1 MQRIPESLS
10 LPVTSRK
17 IYDLSDRI
25 PFLINRVGVGIV
37 DLATPGLKQV
47 HITIPLWR
55 MLAVLA
61 HRGELR
67 QIDLADATSLDPPT
81 VSRLI
86 TGAVKKGFVT
96 RTRSSTNNREVTVRL
111 TKKGLAIV
119 DELVPKM
126 FAHEE
131 VALGDLPEKD
141 VAMVKD
147 VLRKMYQNIAEHR
160 GHPAAGVLGG
170 TRARKRKG

>member
-1 MQRIPESLS
+1 
-10 LPVTSRK
+10 VTSRK
-17 IYDLSDRI
+17 SYDLNDRL
-25 PFLINRVGVGIV
+25 PFLINRVGVAIV

-67 QIDLADATSLDPPT
+67 QIDLAEATSLDPPT

-86 TGAVKKGFVT
+86 TGAVKKGLVT

-111 TKKGLAIV
+111 TKKGLSVV
-119 DELVPKM
+119 DELVPDM
-126 FAHEE
+126 FAHED
-131 VALGDLPEKD
+131 VALGNLPEKD
-141 VAMVKD
+141 VALVKE
-147 VLRKMYQNIAEHR
+147 VLRRMYQNIAEHR
-160 GHPAAGVLGG
+160 GHPVTGVLGG
-170 TRARKRKG
+170 TSNAKRRG

>member
-1 MQRIPESLS
+1 MPATARSLS

-17 IYDLSDRI
+17 IYDLNDRL

-67 QIDLADATSLDPPT
+67 QIDLAEATSLDPPT

-111 TKKGLAIV
+111 TKKGLGIV

-126 FAHEE
+126 VAHEE
-131 VALGDLPEKD
+131 VALGNLPEKD
-141 VAMVKD
+141 VALVKS
-147 VLRKMYQNIAEHR
+147 VLRKMYQNIAEFR
-160 GHPAAGVLGG
+160 GHAATGVMGG
-170 TRARKRKG
+170 TQTAKRRG